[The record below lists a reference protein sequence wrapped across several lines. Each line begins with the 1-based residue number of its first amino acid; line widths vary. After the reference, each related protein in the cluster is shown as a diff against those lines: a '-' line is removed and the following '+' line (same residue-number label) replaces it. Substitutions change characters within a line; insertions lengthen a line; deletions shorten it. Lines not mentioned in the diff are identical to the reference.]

1 MLIVIDNLQMM
12 RRILFVLCW
21 VFGCVSIYAQDPNFH
36 IYICFGQSNMEGAA
50 KIEQCDLENVSDRFL
65 KMAAVDDKSTKQKKG
80 RWYKAMPPLCRPN
93 TGLTPVDYFGRTLL
107 EVLPNETR
115 IGVINVAIGGCRI
128 EAFMKDS
135 IVNYAKNAPEWER
148 GPLAAYNNN
157 AYGTIVEL
165 AKRAQKD
172 GVIRGILMHQGESN
186 MGDVKWREKV
196 KYVYETL
203 LADLNLKAE
212 DVPLLVGEVVNGD
225 RGGVC
230 AKMNDVIVTLPE
242 VIPTAHVIYSN
253 ECPNAID
260 MIHFNAEGYR
270 KLGHRYAEKMAEIMG
285 LTIPPYSSP
294 WTQTL
299 ESPIVHGNGFVTFN
313 ISAPHA
319 KNVELSSQFLEKNM
333 QMSLNTKGT
342 WSITL
347 RPKPADIYPYNFVVD
362 GTSVQDPANINV
374 FPNERFKASIL
385 EMPDDNAIY
394 TMRDVP
400 HGKMIYTG
408 YHSKGLNT
416 YRPLLVY
423 TPAEYE
429 QNPNKKYPVFYL
441 VSGTTDTEE
450 TWYKVGRVNAI
461 LDNLI
466 AQGKAEPM
474 IVVMPYGYM
483 LKGTPRPASMAAADM
498 YNDFATELTS
508 AIMPFVEQNY
518 RTINDRES
526 RAIAG
531 FSRGGGQSL
540 FSAFANLD
548 KFAWV
553 ASYAAFL
560 TDEVMVTK
568 FPQIDQNP
576 SILNREL
583 RLLWYGVGTSDFLYN
598 DVKANWRYL
607 DNKGINYKKKE
618 TSGGHTWMNARDY
631 LYETLQLFFK
641 H

>member
-1 MLIVIDNLQMM
+1 M

-172 GVIRGILMHQGESN
+172 GVIRGVLMHQGESN

-270 KLGHRYAEKMAEIMG
+270 KLGHRYAEKMAGIMG
-285 LTIPPYSSP
+285 LTIPSYSSP

-518 RTINDRES
+518 RTINDRKS

-598 DVKANWRYL
+598 DVKANWEYL

-641 H
+641 Y

>member
-1 MLIVIDNLQMM
+1 M

-186 MGDVKWREKV
+186 TGDVKWREKV

-203 LADLNLKAE
+203 LTDLNLKAE

-253 ECPNAID
+253 ECSNAID

-560 TDEVMVTK
+560 TDEVMATK
-568 FPQIDQNP
+568 FPQLDQNP

-598 DVKANWRYL
+598 DVKANWEYL

>member
-1 MLIVIDNLQMM
+1 MM

-165 AKRAQKD
+165 AKRAQRD

-203 LADLNLKAE
+203 LTDLNLKAE

-400 HGKMIYTG
+400 HGKIIYTG

-568 FPQIDQNP
+568 FPQLDQNP

>member
-1 MLIVIDNLQMM
+1 
-12 RRILFVLCW
+12 
-21 VFGCVSIYAQDPNFH
+21 
-36 IYICFGQSNMEGAA
+36 MEGAA

-362 GTSVQDPANINV
+362 GTSVQDPANIDV

-385 EMPDDNAIY
+385 EMPD
-394 TMRDVP
+394 R
-400 HGKMIYTG
+400 K
-408 YHSKGLNT
+408 S
-416 YRPLLVY
+416 
-423 TPAEYE
+423 
-429 QNPNKKYPVFYL
+429 
-441 VSGTTDTEE
+441 
-450 TWYKVGRVNAI
+450 
-461 LDNLI
+461 
-466 AQGKAEPM
+466 
-474 IVVMPYGYM
+474 VV
-483 LKGTPRPASMAAADM
+483 
-498 YNDFATELTS
+498 
-508 AIMPFVEQNY
+508 
-518 RTINDRES
+518 
-526 RAIAG
+526 
-531 FSRGGGQSL
+531 
-540 FSAFANLD
+540 
-548 KFAWV
+548 
-553 ASYAAFL
+553 
-560 TDEVMVTK
+560 
-568 FPQIDQNP
+568 
-576 SILNREL
+576 
-583 RLLWYGVGTSDFLYN
+583 
-598 DVKANWRYL
+598 
-607 DNKGINYKKKE
+607 
-618 TSGGHTWMNARDY
+618 
-631 LYETLQLFFK
+631 
-641 H
+641 

>member
-1 MLIVIDNLQMM
+1 
-12 RRILFVLCW
+12 
-21 VFGCVSIYAQDPNFH
+21 
-36 IYICFGQSNMEGAA
+36 MEGAA

>member
-1 MLIVIDNLQMM
+1 M

-21 VFGCVSIYAQDPNFH
+21 VFSCVSIYAQDPNFH

-65 KMAAVDDKSTKQKKG
+65 KMATVDDKSTKQKKG
-80 RWYKAMPPLCRPN
+80 RWYKAMPPICRPN

-172 GVIRGILMHQGESN
+172 GVIRGVLMHQGESN

-203 LADLNLKAE
+203 LTDLNLKAE

-560 TDEVMVTK
+560 TDEVMATK
-568 FPQIDQNP
+568 FPQLDQNP

-598 DVKANWRYL
+598 DVMANWRYL

>member
-1 MLIVIDNLQMM
+1 
-12 RRILFVLCW
+12 
-21 VFGCVSIYAQDPNFH
+21 
-36 IYICFGQSNMEGAA
+36 MEGAA

-172 GVIRGILMHQGESN
+172 GVIRGVLMHQGESN

-203 LADLNLKAE
+203 LTDLNLKAE

-270 KLGHRYAEKMAEIMG
+270 KLGHRYAEKMAGIMG

-319 KNVELSSQFLEKNM
+319 KNVELSGQFLEKNM

-568 FPQIDQNP
+568 FPQLDQNP

-598 DVKANWRYL
+598 DVMANWRYL